1 MTQEEILDYNKL
13 CAEFLGSEL
22 KNDGQ
27 YNYWTYDH
35 LGFNLMKISGSA
47 WISGNFEFHSDW
59 NWIMEVVEA
68 IEKLDDFYVQI
79 EENAC
84 YIYDIS
90 KFDNEQ
96 TNAFIKVDINTTSKK
111 EAVVQ
116 AINQFLIWYNENN

>member
-1 MTQEEILDYNKL
+1 MTYRIAYVSSMGRRIYCVSCFSQFDVKCFALRIAA
-13 CAEFLGSEL
+13 AEPLYL
-22 KNDGQ
+22 
-27 YNYWTYDH
+27 
-35 LGFNLMKISGSA
+35 
-47 WISGNFEFHSDW
+47 
-59 NWIMEVVEA
+59 EVVEA